1 MNFSRI
7 MLMLPTLIM
16 VFTVV
21 STNANANAECE
32 KQEAQFDIAGYTFVG
47 PPNKEKN
54 PELSSRG
61 EFSFDK
67 KGNCNYHFPGSD
79 IRQRGKFVQKNKT
92 ITVGKITLTLSKDNK
107 TLTDSRY
114 KIKFVRKK

>member
-1 MNFSRI
+1 MNLTKRVFI
-7 MLMLPTLIM
+7 LPALFM
-16 VFTVV
+16 AFTVV
-21 STNANANAECE
+21 DGNAESE
-32 KQEAQFDIAGYTFVG
+32 TTGPRFDVAGYTFIG
-47 PPNKEKN
+47 PPNREEN

-79 IRQRGKFVQKNKT
+79 IRERGKYVQKNKT
-92 ITVGKITLTLSKDNK
+92 ITVGKITLTLSEDNK

-114 KIKFVRKK
+114 KIKFTRKK